1 MSRIVIFANG
11 NLIEPEKLRPR
22 LRSTDRIFCANG
34 GTVHALALGLRPEA
48 IIGDLDSLSLDLVSQ
63 LEAEGV
69 AIHRH
74 PVRKDQTDLEL
85 AFEVAIAENPDE
97 ILLVTALGGR
107 LDQTLANIF
116 LLTRPAYSSVRLTL
130 VDGSQSAWV
139 LHSHQTLTLT
149 GQPGDTLSLVP
160 LTPIVQQVN
169 LTGVEW
175 PLVEAQLTFSSTWS
189 ISNALTTSQ
198 ATIQIGEGMIL
209 VVHIESKD

>member
-11 NLIEPEKLRPR
+11 NLIEPENLRPR

-48 IIGDLDSLSLDLVSQ
+48 IIGDLDSLSPELVSK
-63 LEAEGV
+63 LAAEGV

-130 VDGSQSAWV
+130 VDGFQSAWV
-139 LHSHQTLTLT
+139 LHSHQTLALA

-175 PLVEAQLTFSSTWS
+175 PLVEAQLTFGSTWS

-198 ATIQIGEGMIL
+198 ATIQIGEGMVL
-209 VVHIESKD
+209 VVHIERKD